1 MYLAQNISKSI
12 LKKEHTTSS
21 GTGKIQSPRH
31 LGKLSIWRGGLGI
44 FDVDPQLNCI
54 IRMHLKVIKSQQYY
68 VERSVVLKLILN
80 SDQGVSLFRQKQIL
94 AGLLV
99 RKKLQK
105 N

>member
-1 MYLAQNISKSI
+1 MYLAQNISKRI

-21 GTGKIQSPRH
+21 GTGKIQPPRH

-54 IRMHLKVIKSQQYY
+54 IRMHLKVIKTQQYY

-80 SDQGVSLFRQKQIL
+80 SDQGISLFRQKQIL